1 MRIDLDPGGG
11 QTMTTSNSNA
21 VALSAKK
28 WVSGDGGL
36 KKEALQE
43 VLEAEMT
50 EFIGVAPSERSA
62 YRAGY

>member
-1 MRIDLDPGGG
+1 
-11 QTMTTSNSNA
+11 MTTSNSNA

-28 WVSGDGGL
+28 WVSGDGGR

-50 EFIGVAPSERSA
+50 EFIGVAPCERSA